1 MFRSPTQDL
10 QNIQAESRDHP
21 SRRRLKGVD
30 QENYLIRKH
39 RLTILFRSSKR
50 DLCLGFN
57 SDFRLPKAMA
67 TQVMVV
73 LLLSASNDDQCC
85 HAARIT

>member
-30 QENYLIRKH
+30 PENYLIRKH
-39 RLTILFRSSKR
+39 HLTILFRRSKR
-50 DLCLGFN
+50 DVCLGFN
-57 SDFRLPKAMA
+57 SDFRLPKAIV

-73 LLLSASNDDQCC
+73 LSSSASSDDRCFLDA
-85 HAARIT
+85 HIM